1 MKTLV
6 TSLLIAASFT
16 LTNFSATYAA
26 SVPARK
32 PAQVA
37 SYQSGIYT
45 TVAGK
50 LNIALDKET
59 GGTID
64 VRLTNEAGQVV
75 FDQLVGKNQTTVRL
89 RLDLNNLPDGAY
101 QVVISNGKN
110 VTTHAV
116 TISTRPAV
124 NTPRLVALN

>member
-6 TSLLIAASFT
+6 TSLLLTASFT

-75 FDQLVGKNQTTVRL
+75 FDQRVGKNQTTVRL

>member
-6 TSLLIAASFT
+6 TSLLLTASFT

-64 VRLTNEAGQVV
+64 VRLMNEAGQVV
-75 FDQLVGKNQTTVRL
+75 FDQRVGKNQTTVRL